1 MKARYINPFTDFGFK
16 KLFGEEV
23 NKDLLIDFLNG
34 LLPEYHK
41 IKDLSY
47 KKTDQ
52 LGDLTID
59 RRAVFDIYCESEK
72 GDRFIVELQK
82 AKQNYFKDRSV
93 FYATFPIRE
102 QAERGDWDFRLAAVY
117 CVGILDFEF
126 EEDLENSDYLHYVQL
141 KNRHNQVFYD
151 KLTFVYV
158 EMPKFNK
165 TENELVGDFD
175 KWLFFIKNLENFN
188 HVPDRLKNKI
198 FEKAFQ
204 TAEIAQFRPDQLAT
218 YETSLKYYRDMK
230 NVVDTSFE
238 EGKLEGKLEGKIE
251 IAQNLLKL
259 GYTTKQIVQAT
270 GLSEDDI
277 KKLV

>member
-47 KKTDQ
+47 KNTDQ

-102 QAERGDWDFRLAAVY
+102 QAERGDWDFRLAAIY

-277 KKLV
+277 KKLA

>member
-52 LGDLTID
+52 LGDLIID

-188 HVPDRLKNKI
+188 HEPDRLKNKI

-277 KKLV
+277 KKLA